1 VRTTVVLDDELVAEA
16 RAILGPET
24 LRGLLELALREAIK
38 ARQRE
43 SLLQAITSGSLE
55 LDISDADLQR
65 MRQDRSTVA
74 EWITEGFTAT
84 TAAPSQ

>member
-38 ARQRE
+38 ARQRG

-55 LDISDADLQR
+55 LNISDADLQR
-65 MRQDRSTVA
+65 MRWDRSPVA
-74 EWITEGFTAT
+74 E
-84 TAAPSQ
+84 